1 MTSIT
6 TYWNSCNVATAS
18 SRRLPI
24 TLGTVSAVPEL
35 TRSVTTELG
44 STRSPEAEPEQTPGS
59 PAPHR
64 WSQTQH
70 QAEPTQPQAKA
81 HELLPHQDPQRSAR
95 RQQHRLACPRRRPQA
110 KRGARQTRTQGQ
122 SQARRTAPQ
131 SAKTVGKTRFKLV
144 VGIDHSRPLIRHD
157 PNPTAVLRPHDA
169 RSKSKRRHP
178 GITERR
184 LR

>member
-24 TLGTVSAVPEL
+24 TLGTVSAVQN
-35 TRSVTTELG
+35 
-44 STRSPEAEPEQTPGS
+44 SPEASPPNWARPAHPKAGPEQTPGS

-70 QAEPTQPQAKA
+70 QAEPTQPQAKLTSFFHIKTLNA
-81 HELLPHQDPQRSAR
+81 RHVDNNIDWRALVVAPKRKRPGKQEPKDKAKHAEQRRS
-95 RQQHRLACPRRRPQA
+95 RRPSA
-110 KRGARQTRTQGQ
+110 STV
-122 SQARRTAPQ
+122 QARSGHRPQQAPDQTWIRT
-131 SAKTVGKTRFKLV
+131 L
-144 VGIDHSRPLIRHD
+144 PLCCDRM
-157 PNPTAVLRPHDA
+157 DA

-184 LR
+184 R